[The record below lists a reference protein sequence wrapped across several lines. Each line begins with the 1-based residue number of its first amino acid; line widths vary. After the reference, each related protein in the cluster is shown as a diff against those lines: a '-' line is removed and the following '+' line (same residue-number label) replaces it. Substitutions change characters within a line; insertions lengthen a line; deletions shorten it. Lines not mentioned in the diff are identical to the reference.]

1 MSAWVSPSVFGDV
14 VGLSVGVGRIIAFR
28 DIRSFEIDL
37 LLVLNHVGQP
47 HMDVASANLQ
57 SFVSR
62 LWRLVFEQRAVVL
75 LRSCAF
81 SLLSSVPIELDPTM
95 IN

>member
-75 LRSCAF
+75 SCAF